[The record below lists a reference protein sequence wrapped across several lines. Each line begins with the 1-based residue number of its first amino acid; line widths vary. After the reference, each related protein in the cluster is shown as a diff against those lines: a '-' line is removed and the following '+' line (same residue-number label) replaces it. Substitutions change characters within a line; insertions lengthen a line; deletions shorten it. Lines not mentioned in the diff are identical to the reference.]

1 MDYMVFEKEWNELT
15 DTLLEQGIVIQCFYV
30 HPNLMPNESRRVVFD
45 GRRRT
50 TPVESSPWMMD
61 RKYAFE
67 AFRNE
72 CVGVDD
78 NDDSQ
83 GVPVLRGDEEHQE
96 IGREVGDSDS

>member
-1 MDYMVFEKEWNELT
+1 
-15 DTLLEQGIVIQCFYV
+15 
-30 HPNLMPNESRRVVFD
+30 
-45 GRRRT
+45 
-50 TPVESSPWMMD
+50 MMD

>member
-1 MDYMVFEKEWNELT
+1 
-15 DTLLEQGIVIQCFYV
+15 
-30 HPNLMPNESRRVVFD
+30 
-45 GRRRT
+45 
-50 TPVESSPWMMD
+50 MMD

-96 IGREVGDSDS
+96 TGREVGDQIRNQGCWNLEGTVFVPADQIEKVVIREVTE